1 MTDLLGALA
10 AVLTLV
16 CAGAL
21 AYVHTRPTGY
31 DPVRDAVSDYG
42 VGRYRAWYQAAAIT
56 LGCAGILL
64 ALGLAGTVR
73 PVPLLVVALLVV
85 FGVSR
90 IAIVRFPV
98 YLDRRPPSR
107 TGKIHYLLA
116 AIAFITIAIVAA
128 RLPRSVVGDP
138 GWAGISGVLRVVGLL
153 VVAAA
158 IATGLGLR
166 IASLR
171 PFFGLLER
179 SLYVAMLT
187 WFLTVS
193 LHIA

>member
-1 MTDLLGALA
+1 VRESCSPSALPA
-10 AVLTLV
+10 PSDPSRSSSSRCWSCSASAGSRS
-16 CAGAL
+16 CA
-21 AYVHTRPTGY
+21 
-31 DPVRDAVSDYG
+31 S
-42 VGRYRAWYQAAAIT
+42 
-56 LGCAGILL
+56 
-64 ALGLAGTVR
+64 
-73 PVPLLVVALLVV
+73 
-85 FGVSR
+85 
-90 IAIVRFPV
+90 PV